1 MSETVPAEIAGYRI
15 ESELGRG
22 GMGVV
27 YLARQVFPDRSVALK
42 VLAPGL
48 AADPDFRDR
57 FVRESNAAASTEHP
71 NIVPIYGAGETE
83 GRLYLAMRYVEGT
96 DLADTIR
103 REGPLDVERAVA
115 ICRQIASALDAAHAR
130 GIVHRD
136 VKPGNVLLD
145 ASGHAYLSDF
155 GLITRNEIET
165 GITKTGQF
173 MGSTAYCAPEQI
185 KGENVDARTDVY
197 SLGAVLYECLTGE
210 PPFPRTSEAA
220 TLYAHLEES
229 PPRPSAKVAE
239 LPAGLDDVVATAMA
253 KRPDERYASAGLLA
267 QAMRAAL
274 GPSAAGP
281 ATAPRV
287 RRPWIVAAVAVVLA
301 VVVAVSIA
309 LGGRSKPTTPSAG
322 SADVLRD
329 GLLAFDPTTHEVS
342 TVVHLAYPR
351 IGVYKQGSFNL
362 PPPTAAGEGAVWTL
376 VSQDL
381 WRIDPTTGRAA
392 QVDVTACAPASF
404 SAIDVGPGAVWAL
417 CFGAGGDHQ
426 RIVVR
431 VDPFTYAT
439 KTARTGVGGHG
450 PLSEGNVATSPSSV
464 WVEPGDGSV
473 EWFDTARVLEVGDV
487 ADVSADALTVGE
499 GKLWVANQ
507 LASTIT
513 PVNLRTGRAGSPVS
527 ISGNI
532 DAIAVGEGG
541 VWVLDRSGGTVT
553 EIDAPSLTAQPS
565 IGVGSGATSIAVGF
579 GAVWVSKPADPSVIR
594 VDPVTGQTET
604 IEVHASPV
612 RLVPDVQ
619 TGKLW
624 LVVVPT

>member
-1 MSETVPAEIAGYRI
+1 M
-15 ESELGRG
+15 
-22 GMGVV
+22 
-27 YLARQVFPDRSVALK
+27 
-42 VLAPGL
+42 
-48 AADPDFRDR
+48 
-57 FVRESNAAASTEHP
+57 
-71 NIVPIYGAGETE
+71 
-83 GRLYLAMRYVEGT
+83 
-96 DLADTIR
+96 
-103 REGPLDVERAVA
+103 
-115 ICRQIASALDAAHAR
+115 
-130 GIVHRD
+130 
-136 VKPGNVLLD
+136 
-145 ASGHAYLSDF
+145 
-155 GLITRNEIET
+155 
-165 GITKTGQF
+165 
-173 MGSTAYCAPEQI
+173 
-185 KGENVDARTDVY
+185 
-197 SLGAVLYECLTGE
+197 
-210 PPFPRTSEAA
+210 
-220 TLYAHLEES
+220 
-229 PPRPSAKVAE
+229 
-239 LPAGLDDVVATAMA
+239 
-253 KRPDERYASAGLLA
+253 
-267 QAMRAAL
+267 
-274 GPSAAGP
+274 
-281 ATAPRV
+281 
-287 RRPWIVAAVAVVLA
+287 
-301 VVVAVSIA
+301 
-309 LGGRSKPTTPSAG
+309 
-322 SADVLRD
+322 
-329 GLLAFDPTTHEVS
+329 
-342 TVVHLAYPR
+342 
-351 IGVYKQGSFNL
+351 
-362 PPPTAAGEGAVWTL
+362 WTL

-473 EWFDTARVLEVGDV
+473 EWFDIARVLEVGDV